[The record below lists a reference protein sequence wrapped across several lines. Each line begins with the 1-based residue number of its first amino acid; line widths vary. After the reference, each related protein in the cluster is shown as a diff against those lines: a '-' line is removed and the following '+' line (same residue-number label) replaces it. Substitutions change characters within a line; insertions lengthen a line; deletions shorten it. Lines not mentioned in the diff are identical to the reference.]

1 MLSSSVWDV
10 WARFGLSSRPVKASS
25 RAWRLCG
32 PHFLAQL
39 KMGVCHQ
46 FILSIQ
52 PIHPKYPINIQRN
65 LPQLLPTLFI
75 IFSSNSHP
83 ILIQFSSNSH
93 PILQVPF
100 SFQMFPSDKD
110 HGSWAHERLRP
121 WTPSSRRGIPS
132 EKRGFPMAAFW
143 GVPMVS
149 MGDPQNVWF
158 TNVYKCLQWKIHEH
172 PIKVDELEH
181 VGTNP
186 HGLEAISQAFRH
198 IFCWGQSAQ
207 PCSPKALWPE
217 SPKVTTHRRD
227 IDDTWRV
234 TESME

>member
-83 ILIQFSSNSH
+83 ILIQFSRSLSVSRCFPATRTMGLRRTSASDLGHH
-93 PILQVPF
+93 PVVVGSQARNEGFQWLPF
-100 SFQMFPSDKD
+100 GGFQWFPWGIPKMYGLQMFINVYNGKSMNIQLKWM
-110 HGSWAHERLRP
+110 SWNMLELTPMDWKPYLRHFATFSAEVSQHSLVRP
-121 WTPSSRRGIPS
+121 KPCGLSRRRSRLIG
-132 EKRGFPMAAFW
+132 
-143 GVPMVS
+143 
-149 MGDPQNVWF
+149 
-158 TNVYKCLQWKIHEH
+158 
-172 PIKVDELEH
+172 
-181 VGTNP
+181 
-186 HGLEAISQAFRH
+186 AI
-198 IFCWGQSAQ
+198 
-207 PCSPKALWPE
+207 
-217 SPKVTTHRRD
+217 
-227 IDDTWRV
+227 
-234 TESME
+234 

>member
-93 PILQVPF
+93 PILIQFSSNSHPILIQFSSNSPGPF
-100 SFQMFPSDKD
+100 QFPDVSQRQGPWVLGARAPPTLDTIQSSWDPKRETRVSNGCLLGGSNGF
-110 HGSWAHERLRP
+110 HGGSP
-121 WTPSSRRGIPS
+121 
-132 EKRGFPMAAFW
+132 KCM
-143 GVPMVS
+143 
-149 MGDPQNVWF
+149 
-158 TNVYKCLQWKIHEH
+158 VYKCL
-172 PIKVDELEH
+172 
-181 VGTNP
+181 
-186 HGLEAISQAFRH
+186 
-198 IFCWGQSAQ
+198 
-207 PCSPKALWPE
+207 
-217 SPKVTTHRRD
+217 
-227 IDDTWRV
+227 
-234 TESME
+234 